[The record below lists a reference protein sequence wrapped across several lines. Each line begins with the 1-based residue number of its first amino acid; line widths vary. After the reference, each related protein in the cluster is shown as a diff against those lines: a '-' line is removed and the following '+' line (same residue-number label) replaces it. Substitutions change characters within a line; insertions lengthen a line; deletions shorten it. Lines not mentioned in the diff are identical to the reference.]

1 MMAFRLAARPVSK
14 LRTETNPCSGDFSVT
29 PGPLASVAAASM
41 LGARKPGRRPCRA
54 QRGRVLAN
62 AAPTVASVATV
73 AEVSVSGAQ
82 QPGNLGRRPAVPA
95 DIGAGARAASAY
107 WLYFAGFGMSDSI
120 ASTTVLFRISCA
132 SAELVASTTSN
143 PAARRRL
150 ALAERR
156 TVCSST
162 IKTMGFSSTAISGAD
177 ARRDR
182 SIGPQNFSD
191 YPNRFIELK
200 SA

>member
-41 LGARKPGRRPCRA
+41 LGARKPRT
-54 QRGRVLAN
+54 
-62 AAPTVASVATV
+62 APVQ
-73 AEVSVSGAQ
+73 G
-82 QPGNLGRRPAVPA
+82 P
-95 DIGAGARAASAY
+95 AGARARQCRSNCSKCSNCNRGLGIRRPAAGEPGPSSSGPGKHWSGRPRRLAY

-156 TVCSST
+156 TECSST